1 VDDICLVAVGI
12 DSVKAELGNKPNIF
26 EGLLGIAVSCK
37 NEKKFNDAYATCMK
51 SSLDTLGIKTKRVV
65 LKAYDISR
73 LAPERENRILM
84 PLLDCLKEEIE
95 RIDVYF
101 TRYNPA
107 KNPAISI
114 YGQDQPET
122 KNPVEF
128 LRLITNGYPHNV
140 AYFYLNEYGNKDIE
154 KIYVDHFESCHTPC
168 WEAIS
173 HLSNLSVVYKGGN
186 CNCLISV
193 ADLLLRVTIVALKER
208 HEYFGR
214 QGFERLYSAFPWSRK
229 VLVHELGGNTA
240 ILRFMTPVNRR
251 EIDLTQFI
259 ARPLVFVPTESLAG
273 VATKEERTLFED
285 LPIFDDL
292 SNFLFATKG
301 SFKYFRA
308 DTDVR
313 LGKSGDYFLVLGEN
327 SEKLYQ
333 YLKNCGTSLT
343 KITPDELREK
353 TK

>member
-1 VDDICLVAVGI
+1 MSSVVAIGI
-12 DSVKAELGNKPNIF
+12 DSVKIELGNKPNVF
-26 EGLLGIAVSCK
+26 EGLLGIAVTCK
-37 NEKKFNDAYATCMK
+37 DEKKFIDTYSACMK
-51 SSLDTLGIKTKRVV
+51 GALDKLGIKTKRTV

-73 LAPERENRILM
+73 LAPEHENQILM
-84 PLLDCLKEEIE
+84 PFLDGLKEEIE

-128 LRLITNGYPHNV
+128 LRIITNGYPHNV
-140 AYFYLNEYGNKDIE
+140 AYFYLNEYGNKGVE
-154 KIYVDHFESCHTPC
+154 KIYIDHFESCNTPC
-168 WEAIS
+168 WEALS
-173 HLSNLSVVYKGGN
+173 HFQGLSVVYKGGN
-186 CNCLISV
+186 CNSLISV
-193 ADLLLRVTIVALKER
+193 ADLLLRVTVMAMKEK
-208 HEYFGR
+208 HEYFGK
-214 QGFERLYSAFPWSRK
+214 QGFDRLYSVYPWSKK
-229 VLVHELGGNTA
+229 VFVHELGGNTA
-240 ILRFMTPVNRR
+240 ILRFMTPINRR

-273 VATKEERTLFED
+273 VATKEERSLFED

-292 SNFLFATKG
+292 SNFLSTTKG

-333 YLKNCGTSLT
+333 YLRNCGTSLT